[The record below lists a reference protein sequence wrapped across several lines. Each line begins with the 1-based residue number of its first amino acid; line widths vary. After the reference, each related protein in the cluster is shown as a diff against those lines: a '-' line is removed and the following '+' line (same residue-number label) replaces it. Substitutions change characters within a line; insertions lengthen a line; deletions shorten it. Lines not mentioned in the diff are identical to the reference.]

1 MLYFSMFKGNLKK
14 FFFEV
19 VKLIKMV
26 LQYKYKIKKEE
37 EDMEKVNYANM
48 AKDLLGDE
56 LYIKLI
62 NEVAKENKNEN
73 LADFGKIVIEKMC
86 LLIVMLGMS
95 KKVKLDTVKICAGK
109 EIINV
114 SCKQLEKKYQEYI
127 EQIEKNISST
137 LEKSK

>member
-1 MLYFSMFKGNLKK
+1 
-14 FFFEV
+14 
-19 VKLIKMV
+19 
-26 LQYKYKIKKEE
+26 
-37 EDMEKVNYANM
+37 MEKVNYANM
-48 AKDLLGDE
+48 SKDLLGDE